1 MGPARNEPKP
11 QKPTNRQPP
20 AANSSAA
27 ANPPIHPIILQG
39 IILSYAI
46 CSWCSSIDVANAA
59 VPVVGVFALFFSG
72 VLKRTA
78 DIGWWWR
85 WMVYATPTYWAVAA
99 QIRNVFA
106 GERDVVFVEGLTVTE
121 YYVRPWS
128 ASRSRKH
135 PRNQPTNQPTNH
147 SLMTDHPPK

>member
-1 MGPARNEPKP
+1 MRRPPAR
-11 QKPTNRQPP
+11 RPP
-20 AANSSAA
+20 AARRQLIARPRHHRRSQTT
-27 ANPPIHPIILQG
+27 PQG

-46 CSWCSSIDVANAA
+46 CAWCPSIDVANAA

-99 QIRNVFA
+99 QLRNVFA

-121 YYVRPWS
+121 
-128 ASRSRKH
+128 
-135 PRNQPTNQPTNH
+135 
-147 SLMTDHPPK
+147 